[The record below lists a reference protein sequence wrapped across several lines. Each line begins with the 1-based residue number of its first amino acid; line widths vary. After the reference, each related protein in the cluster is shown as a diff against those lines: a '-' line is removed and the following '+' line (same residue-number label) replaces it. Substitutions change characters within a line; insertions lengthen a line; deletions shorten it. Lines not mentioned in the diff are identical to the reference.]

1 VRSGSAGR
9 DELVRSRRAWRCLT
23 LLTHHALRRIIQ
35 DLLKALN
42 QAVVSFSAN
51 PVAPEALAE
60 LIDLVAERQVTGE
73 SAISLRL
80 NVRAEQI
87 LQAPRLGN
95 YWQSSSAAS
104 KSSRRAPRPCNST
117 SPLAAC

>member
-9 DELVRSRRAWRCLT
+9 DELVRSRRSWCCLT

-51 PVAPEALAE
+51 SVAPEALAE

-73 SAISLRL
+73 SAFSLRL
-80 NVRAEQI
+80 KRA
-87 LQAPRLGN
+87 
-95 YWQSSSAAS
+95 
-104 KSSRRAPRPCNST
+104 C
-117 SPLAAC
+117 